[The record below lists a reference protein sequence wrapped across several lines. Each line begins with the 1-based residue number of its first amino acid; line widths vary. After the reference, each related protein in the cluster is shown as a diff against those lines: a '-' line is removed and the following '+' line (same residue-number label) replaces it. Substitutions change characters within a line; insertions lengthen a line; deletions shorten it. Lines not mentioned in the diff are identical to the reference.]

1 MPQNAEP
8 IKGKIASIVTPQNVF
23 INRGEQDG
31 VKKWMLFT
39 VKLRIG
45 RIEDPD
51 DPTNTLEE
59 LSFTKAKIKVTTV
72 YDRMSYCMIEGTRDI
87 SPLAKEIASITGVV
101 YPKVRDLPLISESD
115 WHLRR
120 GDEVEEIV
128 PADEEEPAAKED

>member
-8 IKGKIASIVTPQNVF
+8 IKGKIASIATPQNVF

-31 VKKWMLFT
+31 VKRWMLFT

-59 LSFTKAKIKVTTV
+59 LSFTKAKIQVTTV
-72 YDRMSYCMIEGTRDI
+72 YDRMSYCTIEGTRNI

-101 YPKVRDLPLISESD
+101 YPKVHGLPLISESD
-115 WHLRR
+115 WHLRQ

-128 PADEEEPAAKED
+128 PASEEEPAAKED